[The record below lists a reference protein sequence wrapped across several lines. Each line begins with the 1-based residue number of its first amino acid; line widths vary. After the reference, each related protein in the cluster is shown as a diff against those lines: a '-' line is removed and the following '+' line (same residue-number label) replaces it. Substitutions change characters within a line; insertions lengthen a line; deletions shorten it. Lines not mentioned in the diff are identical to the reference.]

1 MRLAII
7 GGTGVYDP
15 AILGSV
21 REAVVQTPYGPAGM
35 KIGEYHGQEIAF
47 VARHGFGHTVP
58 PHMINHKAN
67 IAALK
72 ILGVERVIA
81 TSAVGSLNP
90 EMKPG
95 MFVFVDQFIDF
106 AKSQVRT
113 FFDGGEH
120 GVVHLDYTEPYC
132 PEIRA
137 KMEQGARALGIE
149 AINGGCYVC
158 LDGPRFETPAEI
170 RMFAKLGGDLAGMT
184 GVPEAVLA
192 REAQLCYASIAMV
205 TNWAAGISKTTLTH
219 QEVVDIMQ
227 ANGERLRAVIMAA
240 IDSLPAERG
249 CACADAGVDMPWL
262 AEYKE
267 GGPRW
272 HSSATSS

>member
-1 MRLAII
+1 MAII

-15 AILGSV
+15 AILDNV
-21 REAVVQTPYGPAGM
+21 REAVIETPYGSAGM
-35 KIGEYHGQEIAF
+35 RIGTYRGQEIAF

-58 PHMINHKAN
+58 PHLINYKAN

-90 EMKPG
+90 KMKPG

-120 GVVHLDYTEPYC
+120 GVVHLDFTEPYC

-137 KMEQGARALGIE
+137 QMEAGARANGID
-149 AINGGCYVC
+149 AISGGCYVC

-170 RMFAKLGGDLAGMT
+170 RMFRQLGGDIAGMT

-192 REAQLCYASIAMV
+192 REAQLCYASVAMV
-205 TNWAAGISKTTLTH
+205 TNWAAGMSAAPLTH
-219 QEVVDIMQ
+219 QEVVDSMQ
-227 ANGERLRAVIMAA
+227 ANGEKLRAVIMAA
-240 IDSLPAERG
+240 IDNLPVERG
-249 CACADAGVDMPWL
+249 CGCARAGVDMPWL
-262 AEYKE
+262 E
-267 GGPRW
+267 GFKK
-272 HSSATSS
+272 

>member
-1 MRLAII
+1 
-7 GGTGVYDP
+7 
-15 AILGSV
+15 
-21 REAVVQTPYGPAGM
+21 
-35 KIGEYHGQEIAF
+35 
-47 VARHGFGHTVP
+47 
-58 PHMINHKAN
+58 
-67 IAALK
+67 
-72 ILGVERVIA
+72 
-81 TSAVGSLNP
+81 
-90 EMKPG
+90 
-95 MFVFVDQFIDF
+95 
-106 AKSQVRT
+106 
-113 FFDGGEH
+113 
-120 GVVHLDYTEPYC
+120 
-132 PEIRA
+132 
-137 KMEQGARALGIE
+137 
-149 AINGGCYVC
+149 
-158 LDGPRFETPAEI
+158 
-170 RMFAKLGGDLAGMT
+170 MFAKLGGDLAGMT

-272 HSSATSS
+272 HSSATLS

>member
-1 MRLAII
+1 MAII

-15 AILGSV
+15 AILDNV
-21 REAVVQTPYGPAGM
+21 RDAVIQTPYGSAGM
-35 KIGEYHGQEIAF
+35 RIGTYRGQEIAF

-58 PHMINHKAN
+58 PHLINYKAN

-72 ILGVERVIA
+72 MLGVERVIA
-81 TSAVGSLNP
+81 TSAVGSLNS

-113 FFDGGEH
+113 FFDGGER
-120 GVVHLDYTEPYC
+120 GVVHLDFTEPYC
-132 PEIRA
+132 PQIRA
-137 KMEQGARALGIE
+137 KMEAGARALGIE
-149 AINGGCYVC
+149 AMNGGCYVC

-170 RMFAKLGGDLAGMT
+170 RMFAKLGGHLVGMT

-205 TNWAAGISKTTLTH
+205 TNWAAGISDTALTH

-227 ANGERLRAVIMAA
+227 ANGEKLRAVIMFA
-240 IDSLPAERG
+240 IDILPAERG
-249 CACADAGVDMPWL
+249 CGCAAAGVDMPWL
-262 AEYKE
+262 E
-267 GGPRW
+267 GFGK
-272 HSSATSS
+272 